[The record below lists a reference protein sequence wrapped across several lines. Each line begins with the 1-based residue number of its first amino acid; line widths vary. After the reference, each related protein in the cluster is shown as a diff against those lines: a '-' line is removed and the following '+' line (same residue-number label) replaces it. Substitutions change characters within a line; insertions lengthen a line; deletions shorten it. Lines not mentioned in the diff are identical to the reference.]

1 MVLGQG
7 CEGIASALLISGI
20 YDLEPL
26 RHTYINEPLGLDA
39 KTARAMS
46 PLFAEQP
53 PSCPVHVVV
62 GENETAEF
70 HRQSHAYAK
79 RLREEGRQVTLA
91 VLEGLNHFDIILSD
105 RIIEE
110 IASRA

>member
-1 MVLGQG
+1 
-7 CEGIASALLISGI
+7 
-20 YDLEPL
+20 
-26 RHTYINEPLGLDA
+26 
-39 KTARAMS
+39 MS
-46 PLFAEQP
+46 PLYAVSA

-70 HRQSHAYAK
+70 HRQSRAYSE
-79 RLREEGRQVTLA
+79 RLREEGCQVSLA

-110 IASRA
+110 IDGLA